1 MSDKCTIRVAI
12 AALTL
17 GALAACGQK
26 GPLYLPDTASEV
38 VTRPAT
44 TPPAEDTSA
53 PDSAQTA
60 DSPME
65 PPSPAP
71 EVTAPVGTPEAEDT
85 KKEKG
90 ATPPLPPK
98 EK

>member
-1 MSDKCTIRVAI
+1 MSDKCTIRVTI

-17 GALAACGQK
+17 G
-26 GPLYLPDTASEV
+26 
-38 VTRPAT
+38 
-44 TPPAEDTSA
+44 A

-60 DSPME
+60 DSPTE

-71 EVTAPVGTPEAEDT
+71 EVTAPVGTPQAEDT

-90 ATPPLPPK
+90 ATPPPPK
-98 EK
+98 

>member
-1 MSDKCTIRVAI
+1 MSDNCTIRVTI

-17 GALAACGQK
+17 GALAGCGQK
-26 GPLYLPDTASEV
+26 GPLYLPDTAGEV

-44 TPPAEDTSA
+44 APPAEDSSA
-53 PDSAQTA
+53 PDSAQTV
-60 DSPME
+60 DSPAE

-71 EVTAPVGTPEAEDT
+71 EVTAPVGTPEAKDE

-90 ATPPLPPK
+90 ATPPPPK
-98 EK
+98 